1 MKLDL
6 MVRRVSLRG
15 NGRLFRPRWRLY
27 KVSLRVSAG
36 ERIGVMGANG
46 AGKTT
51 LARAIVRLER
61 PSRGRVRCRP
71 WRSRVMLIM
80 QRPEEH
86 FVAPTVRDEVAG
98 YARRR
103 PTEEEIERL
112 LALVGL
118 DPAVLA
124 HRAPRS
130 LSSGQQRALSIACG
144 IATRPALLILDEP
157 MAGLDAPARAQVMEV
172 LRLVSQTQQMAVCVI
187 SHHPDDLLGWAQRL
201 WVLADGRLAYDGAFR
216 LVPLEVLE
224 QTMDARTS
232 SLFIALRQLES
243 AGYHFAPEIY
253 DHSNPPDIARL
264 LDAGV
269 AP

>member
-1 MKLDL
+1 MKLEL
-6 MVRRVSLRG
+6 TLRRVSLKG
-15 NGRLFRPRWRLY
+15 NGRLFRPRWRLRRL
-27 KVSLRVSAG
+27 SLRVAAG

-46 AGKTT
+46 AGKST
-51 LARAIVRLER
+51 LARVAVGLER
-61 PSRGRVRCRP
+61 PSRGRVRRRP

-103 PTEEEIERL
+103 TRLEEIEQV
-112 LALVGL
+112 LALAGL
-118 DPAVLA
+118 DPTLLA
-124 HRAPRS
+124 HRAPRT

-144 IATRPALLILDEP
+144 LATRPALLILDEP
-157 MAGLDAPARAQVMEV
+157 MAGLDAPARTQVMEV
-172 LRLVSQTQQMAVCVI
+172 LRLVSQTQQMSVCVI

-201 WVLADGRLAYDGAFR
+201 WVLADGRLTYDGAFR
-216 LVPLEVLE
+216 MVPLDLLA
-224 QTMDARTS
+224 QTMDPRTS
-232 SLFIALRQLES
+232 SLFVALRQLEA
-243 AGYHFAPEIY
+243 AGYRFAPEIY
-253 DHSNPPDIARL
+253 DQSSPPAIARL